1 MQATFHK
8 PSDGTNITGFFNLPR
23 LEKIL
28 EPLLSCSDE
37 DPHVSQYALALVPSG
52 RPTAFI
58 ALVRL
63 WRQLAWVMVGSD
75 AVLLKTRFNLQQFFL

>member
-37 DPHVSQYALALVPSG
+37 DRCPSLYVFWLAHKHPID
-52 RPTAFI
+52 TA
-58 ALVRL
+58 
-63 WRQLAWVMVGSD
+63 GGP
-75 AVLLKTRFNLQQFFL
+75 